1 MASAHEMRQRIRS
14 VRNIAQLTRALEAVS
29 ISRVRKAENQLRATR
44 PYGDKAWEVLCHL
57 SRQRD
62 RGDIHPLLNERSL
75 VRRGLVV
82 MICGNRGLA
91 GAYNTNIVQHTL
103 SFVESVNFPVQY
115 ITVGRRGRDILF
127 RQGAAILAD
136 FSDLPAEPTFNDV
149 SAIGSIVI
157 DEFLQE
163 GVDEVYLM
171 YSRFESLLKQVPTHK
186 KLLPL
191 EYCEIDESIIGW
203 GEGRSVDVTPREY
216 VYKYEPGQVEIISRI
231 ITRLVELQVFTSI
244 LEALASEHAARMV
257 AMKNAN
263 DNSMELLDVLQ
274 LELNRARQQT
284 ITRDI
289 LDIVS
294 GAEALE

>member
-1 MASAHEMRQRIRS
+1 MASTHEMRQRIRS

-57 SRQRD
+57 ARQRD
-62 RGDIHPLLNERSL
+62 RGDIHPLLNERTK
-75 VRRGLVV
+75 VGHAIVV
-82 MICGNRGLA
+82 MICGNQGLA
-91 GAYNTNIVQHTL
+91 GAYNANIVQHTL
-103 SFVESVNFPVQY
+103 GFVRSLDFPVRY
-115 ITVGRRGRDILF
+115 ITVGRRGRDILI
-127 RQGAAILAD
+127 RQGADILAD

-149 SAIGSIVI
+149 SAIGSFVI

-163 GVDEVYLM
+163 RTDEVYLM
-171 YSRFESLLKQVPTHK
+171 YSRFESLLKQIPTHK

-191 EYCEIDESIIGW
+191 EYCEDDDNLKGW
-203 GEGRSVDVTPREY
+203 YENRDVETTSGEM
-216 VYKYEPGQVEIISRI
+216 VYKYEPSQTEIISRI

-263 DNSMELLDVLQ
+263 DNSMDLLDALQ
-274 LELNRARQQT
+274 LELNRARQQA

-289 LDIVS
+289 LDIVG